1 MKIVT
6 TIFRIQDRLLQSIGG
21 APTLRRE
28 LLSDM
33 LSPAPGNTA
42 GYWLQLVIAA
52 LLATLGLALSSTAV
66 VIGAMLVAPLMRPIV
81 ELAMGLATGS
91 AVLAIR
97 AALRIVAS
105 VVVVVV
111 VAMLMTSALPFHEV
125 TAELAARTAPS
136 LLDLV
141 VAGACALA
149 AAYATLR
156 SNTDIATTA
165 AGTSIGISLV
175 PPLCAAGY
183 GLGIGD
189 PAIFRGAALLFTANL
204 SAILVVCGLVFAL
217 LGFTQLNFLLQPEG
231 DGTGRPATTQRIA
244 GVWTRLAAKRL
255 GPLARVLPPLLL
267 LAAIYV
273 PLQRAVGEITNR
285 TQVRQTVARILNSD
299 KRKVAQYSLEQ
310 NAADTVLRVV
320 VVGDV
325 STAADLERE
334 LRQQLKQLGETNLRL
349 SVWPVPTSDVVRAL
363 NRRIDELPPPP
374 APVEPEPPAV
384 VLQRQSTQ
392 ALAAIRATW
401 PGDAAELIK
410 VSQDIAHPNQMDL
423 VHLAAPLGPAALR
436 LLSKALENQLGSI
449 VFTETT
455 FSALA
460 APPDEG
466 LAWLPQ
472 AIAFIEQARELNVHI
487 CLTVVP
493 RPPASRRLTTA
504 QLDISTVHRVLEPLR
519 AFAALSVVEG
529 TEWRVAITRN
539 GCSSG
544 ATTTLP
550 ATAAPTTGQ

>member
-1 MKIVT
+1 MKIVPQ
-6 TIFRIQDRLLQSIGG
+6 IFRIQDRLLQSIGG
-21 APTLRRE
+21 APMLRRE

-33 LSPAPGNTA
+33 LSPAPGNTT
-42 GYWLQLVIAA
+42 GYWLQLVIAT

-183 GLGIGD
+183 GLGIGE

-217 LGFTQLNFLLQPEG
+217 LGFTQLNFLLQPEA
-231 DGTGRPATTQRIA
+231 DSTGQPATTQRIA

-285 TQVRQTVARILNSD
+285 TQVRQAVARILNSD

-334 LRQQLKQLGETNLRL
+334 LRQQLTQLGETNLRL

-363 NRRIDELPPPP
+363 NRRIDELPPPAVP
-374 APVEPEPPAV
+374 AEPEPPAV

-401 PGDAAELIK
+401 PGDAAELIT
-410 VSQDIAHPNQMDL
+410 VSQDIAHPNQLQL
-423 VHLAAPLGPAALR
+423 VHLAAPLGPRGLQ
-436 LLSKALENQLGSI
+436 LLSKALENQLGPI

-455 FSALA
+455 FAALA
-460 APPDEG
+460 APPEQG
-466 LAWLPQ
+466 LAWVPEAL
-472 AIAFIEQARELNVHI
+472 AMLARLSDLEVNV
-487 CLTVVP
+487 CLTVVKA
-493 RPPASRRLTTA
+493 PPATRRLTTA
-504 QLDISTVHRVLEPLR
+504 QADTLTVHRLLAPILENPK
-519 AFAALSVVEG
+519 LSVFEG
-529 TEWRVAITRN
+529 TGWRLEVMRTACPT
-539 GCSSG
+539 
-544 ATTTLP
+544 AP
-550 ATAAPTTGQ
+550 ATALPSATPPMTGR